1 LYQETCV
8 KTAIRQARILASA
21 AVLTSAIAIPASA
34 QFSAANPI
42 RSWQQP
48 SGSYLAATYQYD
60 DGTSENSLGLTA
72 GGDMGWLHVFDTI
85 PASNKIGQ
93 IEFTIGTPTASNGP
107 LLGAT
112 AKACVWKDPNNDGN
126 PTDAML
132 IAGPVNHVVTS
143 VDAGVFMTVTTPPT
157 TISGKF
163 FIGIV
168 ITHIAGNFPASM
180 DQSQASMGRA
190 WVVGTNTPG
199 AFNFANLGGNSIPP
213 VEMDSINFPSV
224 FLLRGE
230 VGGTTTVPFCTAKA
244 GLVCG
249 TPAISAT
256 GTSSVA
262 ANSGFVVSAGPARD
276 NRSGILMY
284 NNAGTVAGLPFN
296 GGTLCVNPM
305 GIRRAGSANSG
316 GSCPPAPIGC
326 SGSFYV
332 DMNSFAQGVWVVP
345 DCAGNP
351 SGIPP
356 NMPAAFLLVA
366 GTTIDCQFWGRDSVA
381 TGSFVSDGLTYVT
394 AP

>member
-1 LYQETCV
+1 V
-8 KTAIRQARILASA
+8 KTAIRHARILASA
-21 AVLTSAIAIPASA
+21 AVLTGAIAIPASA

-42 RSWQQP
+42 RSWTP
-48 SGSYLAATYQYD
+48 TGSYLAATYQHD
-60 DGTSENSLGLTA
+60 DGSSENALGLTA
-72 GGDMGWLHVFDTI
+72 GGDMCWLHVFDTI
-85 PASNKIGQ
+85 PAANKIGQ
-93 IEFTIGTPTASNGP
+93 IEFTIGTPTANNAV

-143 VDAGVFMTVTTPPT
+143 VDQTVFMTVTTPPT

-168 ITHIAGNFPASM
+168 ITHPAGNFPASM
-180 DQSQASMGRA
+180 DQSQMSLGRA
-190 WVVGTNTPG
+190 WVCGTNAAGT
-199 AFNFANLGGNSIPP
+199 FNFNNLGANPIPP
-213 VEMDSINFPSV
+213 IEMDSINFPSV

-249 TPAISAT
+249 VPSISSS

-284 NNAGTVAGLPFN
+284 NNLGVVSGLPFQ
-296 GGTLCVNPM
+296 GGTLCINSM
-305 GIRRAGSANSG
+305 GIRRAGSTNSM
-316 GSCPPAPIGC
+316 GSCPPAPVGC
-326 SGSFYV
+326 SGVFSI
-332 DMNSFAQGVWVVP
+332 DMNAFAKAAWVVP

-351 SGIPP
+351 AGIAP
-356 NMPAAFLLVA
+356 NNPAAFLLTM
-366 GTTIDCQFWGRDSVA
+366 GTTIDCQFWGRDSVP
-381 TGSFVSDGLTYVT
+381 TGSFVSDGLSYVT
-394 AP
+394 GP